1 MSFYGNILYELT
13 NAFSRVL
20 IQNNGKGKK
29 DFITPS
35 TESVEIPAIGLGGK
49 LELDTG
55 NKWISIKGD
64 PEGHSCTIYHAAK
77 DASDI
82 TNQMATMTKTENS
95 AGAIEL
101 APGDYLKGAVMYY
114 DNAGH
119 VTSTDTVCYRLPISE
134 TEQDLA
140 DLQTR
145 MTTIEESDIA
155 QADLINQNAAD
166 IESVTTAHSKTVTDL
181 ATLDKRVGNMYNLT
195 AAVDKL
201 TITQALGRFD
211 NMQEQTAYPT
221 ICEGLTSLKQS
232 IDAQNASISDAS
244 LVQRVV
250 IKNLC
255 DQIAAQSDI
264 EIDYDALWTTTT

>member
-20 IQNNGKGKK
+20 IQNNGTDKK

-55 NKWISIKGD
+55 NKWISIQGN
-64 PEGHSCTIYHAAK
+64 PEEHSCTIYHAAK

-82 TNQMATMTKTENS
+82 TNQMSTIAKTENNT
-95 AGAIEL
+95 GAIEL

-114 DNAGH
+114 DEAGH
-119 VTSTDTVCYRLPISE
+119 VTSADAVYYRLPISE
-134 TEQDLA
+134 TEEELA
-140 DLQTR
+140 DLQAR
-145 MTTIEESDIA
+145 MTAIEESDIA
-155 QADLINQNAAD
+155 QTGLINQNTAD
-166 IESVTTAHSKTVTDL
+166 IEAVTTAHDETVADL
-181 ATLDKRVGNMYNLT
+181 AALDKRVGNMYNLT

-211 NMQEQTAYPT
+211 TMQEQTAYPSV
-221 ICEGLTSLKQS
+221 CEGLTSLKQS
-232 IDAQNASISDAS
+232 VDAQNASISDAS